1 MELNAE
7 YIRHLNDRFAQ
18 KSPES
23 ILSWCID
30 ELHPHIALATSFQS
44 QGMVLIDML
53 MKINKKARICT
64 IDTGRLNQETYN
76 IIDTVRIKYGTNIEV
91 IFPDYNEVEK
101 MVSEKGINLF
111 YKGMENRLLCCR
123 IRKTNPINRYLESLD
138 GWITGIREEQSI
150 SRANAQKFETDTIH
164 HNMLK
169 INPLVE
175 WTEEMVWN
183 YIKSN
188 NVPYNKL
195 YDMGY
200 KSIGCEPCT
209 RAVKKGE
216 DARDGRWW
224 WESDSIKE
232 CGIHFDYK
240 QD

>member
-1 MELNAE
+1 MELNTE
-7 YIRHLNDRFAQ
+7 HVRHLNDRFA
-18 KSPES
+18 KRSPES

-30 ELHPHIALATSFQS
+30 ELHPKVALATSFQS

-53 MKINKKARICT
+53 MKINKEARICT
-64 IDTGRLNQETYN
+64 VDTGRLNQETYN
-76 IIDTVRIKYGTNIEV
+76 IIDEVRIKYGTDIEV

-138 GWITGIREEQSI
+138 GWITAIRGEQSV
-150 SRANAQKFETDTIH
+150 SRANTQKFEIDTIH

-175 WTEEMVWN
+175 WTEEMIWD

-188 NVPYNKL
+188 NLPYNKL
-195 YDMGY
+195 YDRGY
-200 KSIGCEPCT
+200 RSIGCEPCT

-216 DARDGRWW
+216 DARGGRWW

-232 CGIHFDYK
+232 CGIHFDYN